1 MPSGWSRTRS
11 EKPRRLLQDQPRRAA
26 ASCVLWVAVSW
37 AVSIGWGALLYQ
49 SQSWLQ
55 KEERELEKVREADQ
69 RRATKELMAAQRTDD
84 EQRLK
89 RNLEERLR
97 EKQEEARAREK
108 IRLKLGPSLS
118 P

>member
-1 MPSGWSRTRS
+1 M
-11 EKPRRLLQDQPRRAA
+11 
-26 ASCVLWVAVSW
+26 
-37 AVSIGWGALLYQ
+37 
-49 SQSWLQ
+49 
-55 KEERELEKVREADQ
+55 READQ
-69 RRATKELMAAQRTDD
+69 RRATKELMAAQRTDE

-97 EKQEEARAREK
+97 EKQEETRAREK